1 VRWAAA
7 GARSP
12 MSGPASS
19 RLGAA
24 SGIVFVVA
32 LMATGGSEDTSSA
45 RLAAEVLALLLF
57 VPFLAYLW
65 SVLRPH
71 DASAGGWLSATMLSF
86 GLVALT
92 VKVGSVIPVIALQ
105 RDDLSPTLDAPL
117 QRVAD
122 IAFIVSLPP
131 LGLCLGVVAA
141 IVLRTRALPAWL
153 GWLAAAAAPLLVANG
168 LAVTS
173 DEGPAFVL
181 FLLWTL
187 VTAVVLLRSAM
198 TGELPLA
205 ARPLRRAQATR
216 SP

>member
-1 VRWAAA
+1 
-7 GARSP
+7 
-12 MSGPASS
+12 MSGPTSS

-45 RLAAEVLALLLF
+45 RLAAEVVALLLF

-71 DASAGGWLSATMLSF
+71 DVSAGGWLSATMLCS
-86 GLVALT
+86 GAVALT

-105 RDDLSPTLDAPL
+105 QDEIGPTLDAPL

-131 LGLCLGVVAA
+131 LGLCLGAVAA
-141 IVLRTRALPAWL
+141 IVLRSRALPVWL
-153 GWLAAAAAPLLVANG
+153 GWMAAASAPLLVANG
-168 LAVTS
+168 LAVSS
-173 DEGPAFVL
+173 DQGPAFVL

-187 VTAVVLLRSAM
+187 LAAIVLLRTAMASERMPVKTWDSQSA
-198 TGELPLA
+198 
-205 ARPLRRAQATR
+205 
-216 SP
+216 S

>member
-1 VRWAAA
+1 MS
-7 GARSP
+7 SP
-12 MSGPASS
+12 TPS
-19 RLGAA
+19 RVGAA
-24 SGIVFVVA
+24 TGIVFVVA

-45 RLAAEVLALLLF
+45 RLAAEVVALLLF

-65 SVLRPH
+65 SVIRPR
-71 DASAGGWLSATMLSF
+71 DTSGGGWLSATMLSS

-92 VKVGSVIPVIALQ
+92 IKIGSVIPVIALQ
-105 RDDLSPTLDAPL
+105 QDDVSPTLHAPL

-122 IAFIVSLPP
+122 IAFIVSLPA
-131 LGLCLGVVAA
+131 LGLCLGAVAA
-141 IVLRTRALPAWL
+141 IVLRTQVLPAWL
-153 GWLAAAAAPLLVANG
+153 GWFAAAAAPLLVANG

-198 TGELPLA
+198 TAERPLA

>member
-1 VRWAAA
+1 
-7 GARSP
+7 
-12 MSGPASS
+12 MSGPTSS

-45 RLAAEVLALLLF
+45 RLAAEVVALLLF

-65 SVLRPH
+65 GVVRAR
-71 DASAGGWLSATMLSF
+71 DTSAGGWLSATMLSS
-86 GLVALT
+86 GLVAVT
-92 VKVGSVIPVIALQ
+92 IKVGSVIPVIALQ
-105 RDDLSPTLDAPL
+105 QDDVTPALHAPL

-131 LGLCLGVVAA
+131 LGLCLGAVAA
-141 IVLRTRALPAWL
+141 IVLRSRALPAWL
-153 GWLAAAAAPLLVANG
+153 GWMAAAAAPLLVVNG
-168 LAVTS
+168 QAVTT
-173 DEGPAFVL
+173 DQGPAFLL

-187 VTAVVLLRSAM
+187 LTAIVLLRGAM
-198 TGELPLA
+198 TGEQVLA
-205 ARPLRRAQATR
+205 ARSLGRTQATR